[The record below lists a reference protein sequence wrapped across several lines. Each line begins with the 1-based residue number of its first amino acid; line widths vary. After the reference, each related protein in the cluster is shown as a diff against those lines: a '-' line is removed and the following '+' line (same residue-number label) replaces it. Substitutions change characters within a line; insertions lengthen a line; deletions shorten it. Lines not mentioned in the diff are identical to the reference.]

1 MGNVQSLLALSR
13 VIDAVNMRL
22 GKWVS
27 WLVFLVVVISA
38 ANATIRKVFDTS
50 SNAWLELQW
59 ILFSV
64 IFLICSPWT
73 LLSNE
78 HIRIDIINSMFTQR
92 ARNIIDVVGHA
103 LFLIPLCLIM
113 IVTAYPFFVR
123 SFVIN
128 EQSMN
133 AGGLP
138 QWPAKALVLI
148 GFVLLLLQGISELIK
163 RIAVMR
169 GLIPDPYHGD
179 GGVHAAAEAEAARLL
194 AELKAES
201 ETK

>member
-13 VIDAVNMRL
+13 VIDTVNLRL

-27 WLVFLVVVISA
+27 WLVFVVVLISA

-59 ILFSV
+59 ILFSI

-78 HIRIDIINSMFTQR
+78 HIRIDIVNNLFSQR
-92 ARNIIDVVGHA
+92 VRNIIDVVGHA
-103 LFLIPLCLIM
+103 FFLIPLCIIM
-113 IVTAYPFFVR
+113 IVTAYPFFTR
-123 SFVIN
+123 SFALN

-138 QWPAKALVLI
+138 QWPAKSLVLI

-169 GLIPDPYHGD
+169 GLIPDPYHTA

-194 AELKAES
+194 AELKADS
-201 ETK
+201 K